1 MKVSYRHLKRYKE
14 IVRILLKYGF
24 SIIVE
29 KLNIEGVAYK
39 IPITNPPA
47 EIKNMST
54 GERLRRAFEELGP
67 TYVKLGQILSTRKD
81 LLDQSVINELVK
93 LRDNVDVFDTNIAI
107 KILEEELKMPIS
119 DIFLE
124 FNSTPIAAAS
134 LGQVYEAKL
143 KSGESVIVKVQRPK
157 VESII
162 KSDIEILKAI
172 AGAIKD
178 FNKDLNVDIEG
189 IVEDFETQLLREL
202 DYNFEAINGLKFQN
216 IFSDTTE
223 VYIPNVF
230 MEYTTK
236 RVLVLEKIVGVKL
249 SDIDKMKE
257 LGWDTKKIS
266 EIGMN
271 SLFKQIF
278 EYGFFHADP
287 HPGNIFVINEN
298 CISYIDFGMIGII
311 DKKTLNILNS
321 IAFAAVD
328 KNIDRI
334 IYLLM

>member
-107 KILEEELKMPIS
+107 NILEEELKMPIS

-189 IVEDFETQLLREL
+189 IVEDFETQLLRE
-202 DYNFEAINGLKFQN
+202 
-216 IFSDTTE
+216 
-223 VYIPNVF
+223 
-230 MEYTTK
+230 
-236 RVLVLEKIVGVKL
+236 
-249 SDIDKMKE
+249 
-257 LGWDTKKIS
+257 
-266 EIGMN
+266 
-271 SLFKQIF
+271 
-278 EYGFFHADP
+278 
-287 HPGNIFVINEN
+287 
-298 CISYIDFGMIGII
+298 
-311 DKKTLNILNS
+311 
-321 IAFAAVD
+321 
-328 KNIDRI
+328 
-334 IYLLM
+334 